1 METEKPKSN
10 NDFRSCLCKDITRSS
25 ESKQTHSY
33 LQTGGGGIWGGAQR
47 WGVGT
52 SGSRVGEGAGSA
64 RAAVTRILSVE
75 TPHRHTTYVKIKTK
89 SMGGKKKIPVSAKP

>member
-33 LQTGGGGIWGGAQR
+33 LQTGGGGIWGGHKGGVRGPAGAMRVKVLAQPALL
-47 WGVGT
+47 
-52 SGSRVGEGAGSA
+52 SLEFYQSRHLI
-64 RAAVTRILSVE
+64 VTQL
-75 TPHRHTTYVKIKTK
+75 T
-89 SMGGKKKIPVSAKP
+89 

>member
-33 LQTGGGGIWGGAQR
+33 LQTGGGGILGGGGGVCKGGVRGPVGAVWVKVLAQP
-47 WGVGT
+47 
-52 SGSRVGEGAGSA
+52 AL
-64 RAAVTRILSVE
+64 LSLE
-75 TPHRHTTYVKIKTK
+75 F
-89 SMGGKKKIPVSAKP
+89 

>member
-33 LQTGGGGIWGGAQR
+33 LQTGGGRIWEGCKGGV
-47 WGVGT
+47 WGP
-52 SGSRVGEGAGSA
+52 AGSVQVKVLA
-64 RAAVTRILSVE
+64 QLALLSLDFSQSRHFIITRL
-75 TPHRHTTYVKIKTK
+75 T
-89 SMGGKKKIPVSAKP
+89 

>member
-33 LQTGGGGIWGGAQR
+33 LQTGVAGFWGGCKGGA
-47 WGVGT
+47 WGPV
-52 SGSRVGEGAGSA
+52 GAGWVKVLAQPMLLSLEFYQS
-64 RAAVTRILSVE
+64 RHIITRL
-75 TPHRHTTYVKIKTK
+75 T
-89 SMGGKKKIPVSAKP
+89 

>member
-33 LQTGGGGIWGGAQR
+33 LRTGGQQGLGGHKGGVWGPAGAMRLKVLAQPALL
-47 WGVGT
+47 
-52 SGSRVGEGAGSA
+52 SLEFYQSRHLII
-64 RAAVTRILSVE
+64 TRL
-75 TPHRHTTYVKIKTK
+75 T
-89 SMGGKKKIPVSAKP
+89 

>member
-33 LQTGGGGIWGGAQR
+33 LQTGVAGFGGVRR

-64 RAAVTRILSVE
+64 RAAVT
-75 TPHRHTTYVKIKTK
+75 
-89 SMGGKKKIPVSAKP
+89 

>member
-33 LQTGGGGIWGGAQR
+33 LQTGGGGIEGGHKSGVRGPVGAMRVKVLAQPALL
-47 WGVGT
+47 
-52 SGSRVGEGAGSA
+52 SPEF
-64 RAAVTRILSVE
+64 LSVK
-75 TPHRHTTYVKIKTK
+75 TPHRHTTYVKIKMK
-89 SMGGKKKIPVSAKP
+89 SMGNK

>member
-33 LQTGGGGIWGGAQR
+33 LQTEGGGIRGGGHKGGVRGPAGAVWVTVLAQPALL
-47 WGVGT
+47 
-52 SGSRVGEGAGSA
+52 SLEFYPSRHLI
-64 RAAVTRILSVE
+64 VTRL
-75 TPHRHTTYVKIKTK
+75 T
-89 SMGGKKKIPVSAKP
+89 